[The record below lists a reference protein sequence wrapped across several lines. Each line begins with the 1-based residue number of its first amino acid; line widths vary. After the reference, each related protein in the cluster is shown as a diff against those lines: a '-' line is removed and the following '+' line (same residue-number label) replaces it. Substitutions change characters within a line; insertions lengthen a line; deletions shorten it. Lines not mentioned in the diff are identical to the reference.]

1 MINEFNRCLPA
12 AALTVMLTI
21 SLLLSGCGAF
31 SHGNG
36 GESGKESESVT
47 EPVTTQREPL
57 STIHIDL
64 STNKKEDETSAET
77 GDEDAESP
85 RLPLTLDMGSDYTD
99 KFTFLCDST
108 IYGLK
113 SFGMLTEGRETD
125 SVVTGSG
132 GSFFVMASD
141 PLVYSSEYGGLLTV
155 DDYVSRRRPEYL
167 LLAVGSSDI
176 STDVPP
182 EYDDFSNAYK
192 SLIERIKEASP
203 NTIIICLSI
212 LPGSESSGISVYDAE
227 RYNTLILSAAESTDA
242 YYLDAASAFA
252 ATNGYL
258 RPDCDGGES
267 RLSTTGLK
275 RLLGLIRTHYIAKE
289 E

>member
-1 MINEFNRCLPA
+1 MINEFNRIAPA
-12 AALTVMLTI
+12 ASLAVMLAV

-31 SHGNG
+31 SRGNS
-36 GESGKESESVT
+36 GESDKESESVT
-47 EPVTTQREPL
+47 EPVTTKRDPL

-64 STNKKEDETSAET
+64 STSKKDDDTTAET
-77 GDEDAESP
+77 GGEDTESA
-85 RLPLTLDMGSDYTD
+85 RLPLTLDAGSDYTD

-113 SFGMLTEGRETD
+113 SLGMLTEGRETD

-132 GSFFVMASD
+132 GSFFVMAPSA
-141 PLVYSSEYGGLLTV
+141 LVYAPEYGGLLTV

-167 LLAVGSSDI
+167 LLAVGSSDV
-176 STDVPP
+176 SDDVPP
-182 EYDDFSNAYK
+182 GYDDFSDAYA
-192 SLIERIKEASP
+192 SLIEKIKEASP
-203 NTIIICLSI
+203 KTVIICLSV
-212 LPGSESSGISVYDAE
+212 LPGSETSGISIYDAE
-227 RYNTLILSAAESTDA
+227 RYNSLILAAAESADV

-252 ATNGYL
+252 ATDGYL

-275 RLLGLIRTHYIAKE
+275 RLLDLIRTHYIAPE